1 MLERRERIRLGIVGC
16 GGVAE
21 MRHLPALRRVPGV
34 EVVALADVDA
44 DRVERVGERFR
55 IARRYTDYT
64 KLIRSGEVDA
74 LAVCVPPCL
83 HAEVALAAFEA
94 GKHVFV
100 EKPLALALSEC
111 ELLSERAAANS
122 TLKVLVGFNLRWHR
136 LVRVAREAIR
146 LGELGD
152 IKLVRTVFTSGVRL
166 GVDFADWRRRQET
179 GGGALFELGV
189 HHFDLI
195 RFLLSGEAEE
205 VSAVSATDDE
215 TATVLI
221 RMSCGAQ
228 VVSAFSEGT
237 GENHAVEVYGAR
249 GWLRLSCYRADG
261 LERFGTAQYGGAP
274 GARLHELA
282 RGLVALPRMLR
293 QARRGGDYV
302 ASFTEEW
309 RHFVGAI
316 TRDSPTECT
325 LDDGRRALEI
335 ALAAWESSDTKRAVN
350 IDGLATEAQR
360 HRGFKKLKSEI
371 SNLKSEI

>member
-1 MLERRERIRLGIVGC
+1 
-16 GGVAE
+16 

-44 DRVERVGERFR
+44 ARVERVAGRFS
-55 IARRYTDYT
+55 IARRYTDYAE
-64 KLIRSGEVDA
+64 LIESGEVDA
-74 LAVCVPPCL
+74 LAVCVPPRL
-83 HAEVALAAFEA
+83 HAEVALASIEA

-111 ELLSERAAANS
+111 DLLSERASVNR

-136 LVRVAREAIR
+136 LVREARKAIR

-166 GVDFADWRRRQET
+166 GGDFADWRRRQET

-195 RFLLSGEAEE
+195 RFLLRDEVEE
-205 VSAVSATDDE
+205 VSAASAKGGE
-215 TATVLI
+215 TATAMML
-221 RMSCGAQ
+221 MSCGAQ

-237 GENHAVEVYGAR
+237 GENHAVEVYGER

-274 GARLHELA
+274 GVRLRELA
-282 RGLVALPRMLR
+282 RGLLALPRMAR
-293 QARRGGDYV
+293 QSRRGGVYV
-302 ASFTEEW
+302 ASFIEQW

-316 TRDSPTECT
+316 TRDSPVGCT

-335 ALAAWESSDTKRAVN
+335 ALAAWESSDTKRAV
-350 IDGLATEAQR
+350 R
-360 HRGFKKLKSEI
+360 PRGALDDAGASKTARTSA
-371 SNLKSEI
+371 